1 MAKLIVADIT
11 VTMEGTKANWAWRGV
26 SMAGVS
32 AGDAARLVAAA
43 GADKPSHEGRII
55 PVTGQ
60 SGRARGVRRRENS
73 MNAGQPKSAQNGGG
87 AGHSPKFG
95 KLDRHRRF

>member
-32 AGDAARLVAAA
+32 AGDAARLVTAA
-43 GADKPSHEGRII
+43 GADKPSCEGRII

-60 SGRARGVRRRENS
+60 STGLAGVRPRENS
-73 MNAGQPKSAQNGGG
+73 MNAGQPKGAQNGDDGQVSRTS
-87 AGHSPKFG
+87 GHDPP
-95 KLDRHRRF
+95 HRAI